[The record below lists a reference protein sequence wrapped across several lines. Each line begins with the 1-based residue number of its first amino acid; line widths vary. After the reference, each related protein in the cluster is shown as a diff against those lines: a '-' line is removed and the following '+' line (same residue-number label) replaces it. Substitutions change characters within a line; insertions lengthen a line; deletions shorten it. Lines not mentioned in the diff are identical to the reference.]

1 MTISYYE
8 KIGDNEMCIRDS
20 SCAVAGMMVRF
31 ALRQK
36 KKKDL
41 HISCGRTAKSAA
53 QQFLCREVLS
63 NLGYVSPVSYTHLI
77 STKTVYNW
85 RRAARL
91 DKGEVCGVKP
101 GETPGQAVERL
112 MRENKELHEA
122 NYILR
127 KALGFMAGR

>member
-1 MTISYYE
+1 MGQKYNAEYKADVLKLADE
-8 KIGDNEMCIRDS
+8 IG
-20 SCAVAGMMVRF
+20 V
-31 ALRQK
+31 
-36 KKKDL
+36 
-41 HISCGRTAKSAA
+41 SAA
-53 QQFLCREVLS
+53 CRQ
-63 NLGYVSPVSYTHLI
+63 LGI

-112 MRENKELHEA
+112 TREIRELQEA